1 MKIRSITTFFH
12 PGDPHTPLKDL
23 AEEVHNLRDALIQQG
38 IDVQTIRLATPPYA
52 EWLPVELK
60 KKIKVIQAMESQA
73 EKLGF
78 NYLSIGPAMIN
89 EEASAEEIP
98 AILQA
103 TKNVFATAMIA
114 DQTSGVSF
122 PAVKRAAAI
131 IHKATTITPDGF
143 TNLRFAALANV
154 PAGIPFFPA
163 AYHAGTS
170 PAFAIAMECADTAVT
185 AFQAAHTLEEARVNL
200 LTELESAAARIQKI
214 IAQRPGKLAIPFLG
228 FDFSLAPF
236 PEVETSLGHALEV
249 LGVPRIGQSGS
260 LAAAAFIADTLDQGT
275 WLRSGFNGLMLPVLE
290 DAVLAKRSIEQVLT
304 LKDLLL
310 YSAVCGVGLDTVPLA
325 GNITQ
330 DALYAILLDV
340 AALSTRLHKPQTAR
354 LMPVPG
360 LSAGENTHFDF
371 EFFANGAA
379 LAVSSEP
386 LQHLLSSSEHLH
398 LQPRAHYSPH
408 WQTKSR

>member
-12 PGDPHTPLKDL
+12 PGDPRTPLKEL
-23 AEEVHNLRDALIQQG
+23 AEDVHNLRDALIHQG
-38 IDVQTIRLATPPYA
+38 VEVQTIRLATPPYT

-60 KKIKVIQAMESQA
+60 EKIKAIQALEAQA
-73 EKLGF
+73 EQFGF
-78 NYLSIGPAMIN
+78 NYLSIGPALIN
-89 EEASAEEIP
+89 DEASQEEIP

-103 TKNVFATAMIA
+103 TKNVFVTATVA
-114 DQTSGVSF
+114 DQTSGVCF

-163 AYHAGTS
+163 AYHTGTS

-185 AFQAAHTLEEARVNL
+185 AFQAAPTLEKARISL
-200 LTELESAAARIQKI
+200 LADLESAAAKIEQI
-214 IAQRPGKLAIPFLG
+214 IAHHPGKLAVPFLG

-236 PEVETSLGHALEV
+236 PEVETSLGRALEV
-249 LGVPRIGQSGS
+249 LGVPGIGQSGS

-290 DAVLAKRSIEQVLT
+290 DAILAKRSIEQVLT
-304 LKDLLL
+304 LKDLML

-330 DALYAILLDV
+330 EALYAILLDV
-340 AALSTRLHKPQTAR
+340 AALSIRLHKPLTAR

-360 LSAGENTHFDF
+360 LCAGETTHFDF

-386 LQHLLSSSEHLH
+386 LQHLLKSSENLH
-398 LQPRAHYSPH
+398 LQPRAHYSPL